1 MGRASAQT
9 SETPPLLNWTPTVPV
24 LDGRLRNKLNG
35 WPPGL
40 PELLLTEAINM
51 PERWYYDASRALRP
65 GEPHNRQENLALK
78 TLYIPFCY
86 NQRHEARILRTIV
99 HEIG

>member
-1 MGRASAQT
+1 
-9 SETPPLLNWTPTVPV
+9 
-24 LDGRLRNKLNG
+24 
-35 WPPGL
+35 
-40 PELLLTEAINM
+40 M